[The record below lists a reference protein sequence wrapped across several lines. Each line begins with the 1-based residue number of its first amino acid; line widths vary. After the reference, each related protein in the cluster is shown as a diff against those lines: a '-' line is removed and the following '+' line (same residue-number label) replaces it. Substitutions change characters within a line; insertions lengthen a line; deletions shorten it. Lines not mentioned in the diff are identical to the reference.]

1 MGLEYGRRLERSN
14 AKNSN
19 KRERQ
24 KREESKRAAKT
35 EWRRGGRGRIRSG
48 QKVIKDSK
56 RDEKRRKSVAEV
68 VFY

>member
-1 MGLEYGRRLERSN
+1 VE
-14 AKNSN
+14 A
-19 KRERQ
+19 
-24 KREESKRAAKT
+24 
-35 EWRRGGRGRIRSG
+35 WGRGRNGSG

>member
-1 MGLEYGRRLERSN
+1 MEYGRRLERSN

-19 KRERQ
+19 KTG
-24 KREESKRAAKT
+24 KT
-35 EWRRGGRGRIRSG
+35 ETARIETGGQNGVAAWGRGRIGNG